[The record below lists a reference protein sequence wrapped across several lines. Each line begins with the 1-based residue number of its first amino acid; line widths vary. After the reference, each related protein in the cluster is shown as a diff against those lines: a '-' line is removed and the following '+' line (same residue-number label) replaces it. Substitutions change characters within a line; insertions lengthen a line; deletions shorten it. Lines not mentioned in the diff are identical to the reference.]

1 VGLLDALGYDA
12 DTADDGID
20 ALEVYG
26 ERHYDAV
33 LMDVQMPRLDGYAA
47 TRALRE
53 RETGGRVP
61 VLAMTAAAVEGER
74 ERCLEAGMDDFL
86 TKPVDPDALAAT
98 LAAWLSDRPAP
109 AAPAAPA
116 PVREPVAGLDLERLD
131 MLRDMSPGETTY
143 LDRAI
148 GNFVVNTPGQ
158 LEEIRSAVLA
168 EDAETL
174 RAAAHKLAGSASNLG
189 VVEVASAARALE
201 LADSP
206 GGHEDLVEAL
216 GRALDEGRDALLG
229 YQAAYA
235 AGGAEAAPGA

>member
-1 VGLLDALGYDA
+1 
-12 DTADDGID
+12 
-20 ALEVYG
+20 
-26 ERHYDAV
+26 
-33 LMDVQMPRLDGYAA
+33 
-47 TRALRE
+47 
-53 RETGGRVP
+53 
-61 VLAMTAAAVEGER
+61 MTAAAVEGER
-74 ERCLEAGMDDFL
+74 ERCLAAGMDDFL

-109 AAPAAPA
+109 APAAPAAPPA
-116 PVREPVAGLDLERLD
+116 PAPLGEPVAGLDLERLD
-131 MLRDMSPGETTY
+131 MLRDMSPGATTY

-158 LEEIRSAVLA
+158 LEEIRSAVRA

-189 VVEVASAARALE
+189 VIEVATAARALE

-216 GRALDEGRDALLG
+216 GRALAEGRDALLG

-235 AGGAEAAPGA
+235 GGGAEAAPGA